1 MSTVSL
7 PVGVG
12 VWGSAVERTAQ
23 RHTWDHWSP
32 ACTESVRITERNHEI
47 NDTCFNELYLPKQQK
62 NQVHIIELNVIAL
75 EFAPYKFGISN
86 CPIKILIYFFE
97 NCGTWN
103 DTITARICLFSSTG
117 MTPCLFSREQEQPTG
132 KLSRLLHSLALST
145 RDDTIT
151 SLPPSSKWS
160 RLSVLGQSS
169 IIRPGGADAVCT
181 CQQWLWLRCR
191 SSAGE
196 TCRWMSCASQ
206 SGSRSVS
213 SFPGLHPLSP
223 KGLTTSDC
231 SPGASD
237 FEPAEQIP
245 KALVWPV

>member
-1 MSTVSL
+1 MTRSQQGSVCFHLLEWHHAFLAENKGSLQANYPDCCIHGSSL
-7 PVGVG
+7 PG
-12 VWGSAVERTAQ
+12 
-23 RHTWDHWSP
+23 
-32 ACTESVRITERNHEI
+32 
-47 NDTCFNELYLPKQQK
+47 
-62 NQVHIIELNVIAL
+62 
-75 EFAPYKFGISN
+75 
-86 CPIKILIYFFE
+86 
-97 NCGTWN
+97 
-103 DTITARICLFSSTG
+103 
-117 MTPCLFSREQEQPTG
+117 
-132 KLSRLLHSLALST
+132 
-145 RDDTIT
+145 DDTII

-169 IIRPGGADAVCT
+169 ITRPGGAGAACT

-237 FEPAEQIP
+237 FEPVEKWNWVWLIMHFKKWMGLALSDIP
-245 KALVWPV
+245 KSLSMLLLIQMTTNQETQLPGQQKNQNNTANTSSVVSSFGGSDIFSVLT